1 MKAKRWLCA
10 LLSLVLCLQLL
21 PTVAFADTA
30 SYSIE
35 VPKIVEGGTATITTT
50 APTLT
55 VANGK
60 VSGITA
66 ATQFV
71 TISAIPA
78 AGYKFTGWEPYQ
90 DAKSDG
96 HFTKITI
103 STMLKNMVT
112 YGTKADNTSYTL
124 ADETLSLSI
133 GAKMKKNLRM
143 VPVFAK
149 AVALTLESADSEK
162 GSLSGATQFFPGG
175 EAVTLTAAPAEGCT
189 FTGCTLAY
197 TEDGAVVPATDYT
210 MKLDGNTVTLSLGAN
225 VTKPVTVTGH
235 FVDADE
241 PNFVI
246 PGMDLRVS
254 SGGNAAVVTGWDNDP
269 DEKIVV
275 TFKAINAAQGITVWL
290 KRYNS
295 DKTYTQEVPT
305 DVTFDFSQT
314 ENITRNDTDTTII
327 LKGEGISTLLEI
339 PFKVKDGRDNTKAGV
354 IRMELANRV
363 QLKTKWRNTENKG
376 AIAYNGQEY
385 PSKSV
390 IDFPAGMTEDIVMT
404 GVPYNFLNSDF
415 VVSSWEISDGV
426 TTTTQ
431 DGGTLTLSPSM
442 LDKFLTITA
451 IYSMTYGMEVDNT
464 AEHGTVTIRS
474 GDDPAASNGKL
485 EKLLPG
491 TSVTVTATA
500 DEGYEFY
507 GWQVWRYLPTNGK
520 WFEVTQ
526 ESSFANAVSNGPE
539 APFTTNPLTF
549 EVKSQTLKF
558 KPLFRVPPA
567 RIGIMLTASGN
578 GQLTGPEGVDLSAF
592 QAGGSLALAPV
603 PQEGCRLDGWRV
615 TYTDD
620 NTAVPEENYTL
631 SAPDADGKVTLTV
644 SASETKAITV
654 TAIFVKCVPVKAA
667 VHAKCGAVVYNGTT
681 YRDGDTITFPDN
693 KETVSLQAV
702 PDEGYT
708 FKYWKMTVVSLT
720 QNLLETTS
728 VQLPESDFEITAT
741 FGKPLTYTILYGGR
755 DITNDDSQWEK
766 GAKIKK
772 PLGCVYS
779 YADGV
784 TFEQAVRSDRLSES
798 GMVKGVFIEPGRN
811 VLLDMTVAPGFEDAY
826 RVESVAVE
834 PVAECLGDKITGY
847 GQYDTRW
854 YAFKMPDAPVHVT
867 ITLRDTGLATV
878 TVGDMDTAKGTITV
892 DTAPTSGNFY
902 REGTSIWLTATPQE
916 GYQLKSWTV
925 TDENGET
932 LSVTASGTDPNRAAF
947 SISNVNVVVTA
958 EFEPAPQVTPEITS
972 VALLQGKGGDE
983 LAAGVPSGDKWTI
996 TIPDT
1001 ISAETVELIPEG
1013 TSGLYLKI
1021 VTPTGVTVK
1030 QVDGGGSFAGDWSKG
1045 DILCYMPVNEEV
1057 TFQAIAGTATKD
1069 YTIELVYAGA
1079 DVPTLEEISVSRT
1092 SDKNAAVKFRSS
1104 EQGNYYYKVV
1114 NQGAEAPTVDAIV
1127 ESSTNGTAI
1136 AGENTITLTNL
1147 TTGARDIYIVVVSA
1161 SGSRSTALKIEIP
1174 AYGGT
1179 ETPDEGDFSIY
1190 VRTPKGG
1197 TITTNRTKANEGDEI
1212 IVTVTPNS
1220 GYQMVEGSLCY
1231 GFAEGGAPMDKVITN
1246 NRFKMPAGD
1255 INITCQWETATT
1267 TAKGITRFS
1276 INGVAGAVN
1285 NTTNTITITMPRGTD
1300 VTKLAPVI
1308 ATNGVKSLTP
1318 SSGETVNFTNSVTY
1332 TATMEDGSTKT
1343 YTVTVYVDKG
1353 TLADQFWDKLT
1364 DFYQQVPWWKY
1375 AEQQQ
1380 SSSKYPKYW

>member
-21 PTVAFADTA
+21 PTVAFAATA
-30 SYSIE
+30 YSIE
-35 VPKIVEGGTATITTT
+35 VPESVEGGTATITATDT
-50 APTLT
+50 TLT

-66 ATQFV
+66 TTQFV

-78 AGYKFTGWEPYQ
+78 AGYKFTGWKPYRLNGTNW
-90 DAKSDG
+90 SE
-96 HFTKITI
+96 ITN
-103 STMLKNMVT
+103 TAMLSRMIT
-112 YGTKADNTSYTL
+112 YGSKADGTKYTL
-124 ADETLSLSI
+124 NDSPMVLSI
-133 GAKMKKNLRM
+133 GQMKANLKL

-175 EAVTLTAAPAEGCT
+175 EAVTLTAVPVEGCT

-197 TEDGAVVPATDYT
+197 TEDGATVSAADYT
-210 MKLDGNTVTLSLGAN
+210 MKLDGNAVTLSLGAN

-254 SGGNAAVVTGWDNDP
+254 SGGNAAVVSGWDNDP
-269 DEKIVV
+269 DEKVVV

-290 KRYNS
+290 KRCNS

-314 ENITRNDTDTTII
+314 ESITRNDTDTTII
-327 LKGEGISTLLEI
+327 LKGEGLSTLLEI
-339 PFKVKDGRDNTKAGV
+339 PFTVKDGRDNTKAGV

-363 QLKTKWRNTENKG
+363 QLKTKWGNVEGKG
-376 AIAYNGQEY
+376 TIAYNGQEY

-404 GVPYNFLNSDF
+404 GVPYNFLNTDF
-415 VVSSWEISDGV
+415 VVSGWEISDG
-426 TTTTQ
+426 TTTTTR

-451 IYSMTYGMEVDNT
+451 IYSKTYGMEVDNT
-464 AEHGTVTIRS
+464 AEHGTVTICS
-474 GDDPAASNGKL
+474 GDDTAASNGKL

-507 GWQVWRYLPTNGK
+507 GWQMWRYITTSGK
-520 WFEVTQ
+520 WFEITQ
-526 ESSFANAVSNGPE
+526 EKTFTTATSNGPE

-567 RIGIMLTASGN
+567 RIGVTLTASGN

-592 QAGGSLALAPV
+592 QAGGSLTLAPV
-603 PQEGCRLDGWRV
+603 PQEGYRLDSWRV

-644 SASETKAITV
+644 SASETKTITV
-654 TAIFVKCVPVKAA
+654 TAIFVKCIPVKAA
-667 VHAKCGAVVYNGTT
+667 VHAKYGAVVYNGTT

-708 FKYWKMTVVSLT
+708 FAAWSMTVVSLA
-720 QNLLETTS
+720 QHLMETTS

-741 FGKPLTYTILYGGR
+741 FGKPLTYTVLYGGR
-755 DITNDDSQWEK
+755 DITNDKSQWEK
-766 GAKIKK
+766 GAIIKK
-772 PLGCVYS
+772 PLRWVYS

-784 TFEQAVRSDRLSES
+784 TFEQAVRSDKT
-798 GMVKGVFIEPGRN
+798 MKGGSVRGYILEPGSN
-811 VLLDMTVAPGFEDAY
+811 ILLDVAMAPGFEDAY
-826 RVESVAVE
+826 RVESVAVAPE
-834 PVAECLGDKITGY
+834 TECLGDKITGY
-847 GQYDTRW
+847 GQSDTRW
-854 YAFKMPDAPVHVT
+854 YAFKMPDAPVNVT

-932 LSVTASGTDPNRAAF
+932 LSVTASGTDPNRATF

-958 EFEPAPQVTPEITS
+958 EFEPAPQVAPEITS

-1001 ISAETVELIPEG
+1001 VSAETVELIPEG

-1114 NQGAEAPTVDAIV
+1114 NQGAAAPTVDAIV

-1161 SGSRSTALKIEIP
+1161 SGSRSAALKIEIP
-1174 AYGGT
+1174 AYGGRT
-1179 ETPDEGDFSIY
+1179 ETPDTGDYKVS
-1190 VRTPKGG
+1190 VNVPKNGG
-1197 TITTNRTKANEGDEI
+1197 TITPSRTKANAGDVI
-1212 IVTVTPNS
+1212 TVTVTPNS
-1220 GYQMVEGSLCY
+1220 GYQMVEDSLTY
-1231 GFAEGGAPMDKVITN
+1231 TLATTDGETVKITDN
-1246 NRFKMPAGD
+1246 KFTMPAGD
-1255 INITCQWETATT
+1255 VTITCQWETATAA
-1267 TAKGITRFS
+1267 AKGITAFS

-1318 SSGETVNFTNSVTY
+1318 GSGETVNFTNSVTY

-1364 DFYQQVPWWKY
+1364 DFVNQVPWWEY
-1375 AEQQQ
+1375 AKHQQ